1 MNDDKVAASVTSIM
15 KHNLTLT
22 YKDLT
27 EFDLLFEEIPKQS
40 LEQSKIILIF
50 YSFENQMLLI
60 AYNV

>member
-50 YSFENQMLLI
+50 YSFETKC
-60 AYNV
+60 Y